1 MKIDFVSDIACPW
14 CAVGLNALEEAIANL
29 QASGVNV
36 AITLHMQPFEL
47 NPDMTAEG
55 VDAASYLKKKYGM
68 DDAALAEARA
78 TLRARGAEVGFQFGD
93 RSRIWNTFDAHR
105 LLCWA
110 GTVDFSKQRA
120 LKHALLRAYHLD
132 GSNPSDPALLIDLAT
147 QVGLNAE
154 TAQAILSS
162 NQYADEVRKAETF
175 YQRNGIQA
183 VPSVI
188 INDRHLIQGGQP
200 AALFEQ
206 AIRQLATAED

>member
-14 CAVGLNALEEAIANL
+14 CAVGLNALEQAIANV
-29 QASGVNV
+29 QASGVHV

-47 NPDMTAEG
+47 NPDMTADG
-55 VDAASYLKKKYGM
+55 VDAASYLKNKYGM
-68 DDAALAEARA
+68 DDTALAAARA

-110 GTVDFSKQRA
+110 GTVDFGKQRA

-132 GSNPSDPALLIDLAT
+132 GSNPSDPALLVTLAA
-147 QVGLNAE
+147 QVGLDPDEARE
-154 TAQAILSS
+154 VLASGRF
-162 NQYADEVRKAETF
+162 ADEVREAEAL
-175 YQRNGIQA
+175 YQRNGINA

-200 AALFEQ
+200 TAVFEQ
-206 AIRQLATAED
+206 AIRQLAST